1 MNTDLLE
8 PLFTH
13 EYQYIKS
20 RDCTNKGVAQVVEEC
35 CLYYYTDKN
44 SPQQMLGLILFEYD
58 LMKTAGASCHQ
69 LPYSLLI
76 HFKKITSFLVFSRGW
91 QMFSFILRQKP
102 LNVTCFKGL
111 KS

>member
-58 LMKTAGASCHQ
+58 LMMPPAALFPLDSFQ
-69 LPYSLLI
+69 ENYI
-76 HFKKITSFLVFSRGW
+76 RSFLLFSRGW